1 MKDNF
6 EKFIEEHRSEL
17 DVFEPREGLW
27 DGINEKLPKQKKQ
40 RQTWYYAMAA
50 SILLL
55 AGAIVWLRPKPVP
68 SNNTTETVVVNP
80 EERKAEVYYASLIDE
95 KRKEL
100 NRYCSEEPKL
110 CNEFEKEL
118 DTLNMLYGQLK
129 QEYNASSNNEAVLQA
144 MINNLQLQ
152 LQVLSQQLQI
162 IQNIK
167 AKNEQVKTL

>member
-6 EKFIEEHRSEL
+6 EKFIEKHRSEL
-17 DVFEPREGLW
+17 DVFEPREDLW
-27 DGINEKLPKQKKQ
+27 DGVNERLPKQKKKKQ
-40 RQTWYYAMAA
+40 AWYYALAA

-55 AGAIVWLRPKPVP
+55 AGAIIWLRPKPSQ
-68 SNNTTETVVVNP
+68 SNNATETVSVNP
-80 EERKAEVYYASLIDE
+80 EERRAEVYYASLIDK

-100 NRYCSEEPKL
+100 SRYCSEEPKL

-118 DTLNMLYGQLK
+118 DTLNVLYGQLK
-129 QEYNASSNNEAVLQA
+129 QEYNTSSNNEAVLQA

-167 AKNEQVKTL
+167 ARNEQIKVS